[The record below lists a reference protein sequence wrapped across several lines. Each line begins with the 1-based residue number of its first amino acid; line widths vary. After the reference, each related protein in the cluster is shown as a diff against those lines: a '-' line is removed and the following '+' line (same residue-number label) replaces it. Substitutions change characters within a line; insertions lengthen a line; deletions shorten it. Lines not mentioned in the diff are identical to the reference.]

1 MNRNTL
7 SEIGPLPTFLIGGA
21 PKAGTTALYE
31 YVRQHPDV
39 FMSTPKETGFFH
51 KDYREGKDWFRSHFS
66 DWEGEEAIGEASVMT
81 MSTPGAEERVA
92 KLIPDARLI
101 FLLRDPVDRAYSDY
115 LFNVQ
120 QGWIPPDVS
129 FHDLIRNDVDVKDYS
144 GGAVIERGL
153 YLKHLRRFR
162 EHFDRSQMQ
171 VLLSKELKNDTD
183 RVLRSVFS
191 FIGVGEAFSPD
202 DTEKH
207 NVTRYM
213 AHGRMY
219 RLLRAAWQPLKTYL
233 EKVEAIEK
241 ARSKIRSFFFRRED
255 KPSMRPEDRAY
266 LHDVYRQP
274 NQQLAEWLERDL
286 SHWN

>member
-1 MNRNTL
+1 MNRNTP
-7 SEIGPLPTFLIGGA
+7 SEVGPLPTFLICGA

-39 FMSTPKETGFFH
+39 FMSIPKETGFFH
-51 KDYREGKDWFRSHFS
+51 KNYHKGEDWFRSHFS
-66 DWEGEEAIGEASVMT
+66 DWEGEEAMGEASVMT

-92 KLIPDARLI
+92 ELIPDARLI

-115 LFNVQ
+115 LFNLQ
-120 QGWIPPDVS
+120 QGWIPPGVS
-129 FHDLIRNDVDVKDYS
+129 FHDLIRGNVDVKDYS
-144 GGAVIERGL
+144 GDAVIERGL

-171 VLLSKELKNDTD
+171 VLLSEELKNDAN
-183 RVLRSVFS
+183 RALRSVFS
-191 FIGVGEAFSPD
+191 FIDVDEAYSPGA
-202 DTEKH
+202 TEKR
-207 NVTRYM
+207 NITRCM
-213 AHGRMY
+213 AHSRVY
-219 RLLRAAWQPLKTYL
+219 QLLRAAWQPFKEYL
-233 EKVEAIEK
+233 EDVETIK
-241 ARSKIRSFFFRRED
+241 GVRSQVRSFFFRRED

-274 NQQLAEWLERDL
+274 NQQLAEWLGRDL